1 MQDSQ
6 IYQPDYIFVGGGPV
20 DEQQLR
26 YWADTGALLIAV
38 DGGLNAIR
46 DAGLWPSHVLGD
58 LDSAAPA
65 YLDECRAAGITCH
78 FHDDQNSTDLEKAL
92 RAYPDGMIV
101 GLGFLDGRMD
111 HALAA
116 LHGLIKADGVGRV
129 LLIGACDALMIAKAS
144 LRFSLSAGKRV
155 SIVPL
160 TPVSFVRSA
169 GLLWALD
176 GLDMEIGGQGGTSNE
191 ASGGD
196 VVIETVPE
204 ATGFYALIVARADW
218 PALYQAMT
226 VAIKVA
232 DE

>member
-20 DEQQLR
+20 NAEQLS
-26 YWADTGALLIAV
+26 YWADKGKALIAV

-46 DAGLWPSHVLGD
+46 EAGLWPSYVLGD

-65 YLDECRAAGITCH
+65 HLADCRAAGIECQ

-92 RAYPDGMIV
+92 RTYPEGLIV

-116 LHGLIKADGVGRV
+116 LHGLIKAGGAGRV
-129 LLIGACDALMIAKAS
+129 LLIGASDALMVAKG
-144 LRFSLSAGKRV
+144 LVRFNLPAGRRV

-160 TPVSFVRSA
+160 TPVSFARSA
-169 GLLWALD
+169 GLTWALD
-176 GLDMEIGGQGGTSNE
+176 GLEMEIGQQGGTSNA

-196 VVIETVPE
+196 VVIDP
-204 ATGFYALIVARADW
+204 ANDSAGYYALMLAARDW
-218 PALYQAMT
+218 PAIYQALT
-226 VAIKVA
+226 QT
-232 DE
+232 D

>member
-6 IYQPDYIFVGGGPV
+6 IHQPSYIFVGGGPV
-20 DEQQLR
+20 EAEQLS
-26 YWADTGALLIAV
+26 YWADKGKALIAV

-46 DAGLWPSHVLGD
+46 EAGLWPSYVLGD

-65 YLDECRAAGITCH
+65 HLADCRAAGIDCQ
-78 FHDDQNSTDLEKAL
+78 FFDDQNSTDLEKAL
-92 RAYPDGMIV
+92 RACPEGLIV

-129 LLIGACDALMIAKAS
+129 LLIGANDALMVAQGPV
-144 LRFSLSAGKRV
+144 RFHLPAGRRV

-160 TPVSFVRSA
+160 TPVPFARSA
-169 GLLWALD
+169 GLSWVLD
-176 GLDMEIGGQGGTSNE
+176 GLEMEIGQQGGTSNE

-196 VVIETVPE
+196 VVIEP
-204 ATGFYALIVARADW
+204 AAKSTGYYALMLAVSDW
-218 PALYQAMT
+218 PAIYQALT
-226 VAIKVA
+226 QTG
-232 DE
+232 